1 MENKMNNIIKFTDKD
16 MLELAGFIDE
26 IHMGL
31 DYNITYTEEYIET
44 DNGSNIE
51 AYQLHKERKVEW
63 LNLPKIFS
71 NDELQEQLEEALTT
85 YYDKNNLFEE

>member
-16 MLELAGFIDE
+16 MNDLIQWIDNNCAN
-26 IHMGL
+26 L

-44 DNGSNIE
+44 DNGSDIE

-71 NDELQEQLEEALTT
+71 NDELQEQLEQALTT
-85 YYDKNNLFEE
+85 YYDTNNLFEE

>member
-1 MENKMNNIIKFTDKD
+1 MENKMNNIIKFTDED
-16 MLELAGFIDE
+16 MLELAGFIDD

-31 DYNITYTEEYIET
+31 EYNITYTEEYIET

-63 LNLPKIFS
+63 INLPKIFS
-71 NDELQEQLEEALTT
+71 NDELQEQLEQALTT
-85 YYDKNNLFEE
+85 YYHKHNLFEE

>member
-1 MENKMNNIIKFTDKD
+1 
-16 MLELAGFIDE
+16 
-26 IHMGL
+26 MGL

-51 AYQLHKERKVEW
+51 AYQLHKERQVEW

-71 NDELQEQLEEALTT
+71 NDELQEQLEQALTT
-85 YYDKNNLFEE
+85 YYDTNNLFEE

>member
-1 MENKMNNIIKFTDKD
+1 MNNIIKFTDED

-26 IHMGL
+26 IYMGL

-51 AYQLHKERKVEW
+51 SYQLHKERKVEW

-71 NDELQEQLEEALTT
+71 DNELQEQLEEALTT
-85 YYDKNNLFEE
+85 YYHKNNLFEE